1 MQAIPCA
8 WLPKVTKFTPPNW
21 AVVLSTIA
29 ILLLTFTYCNCSLI
43 YNHAGGST
51 WIQDLLMERI
61 FIMQQP
67 KEHSFDSEKFISWLG
82 RFASVIAILMYV
94 SYIAQIVNNLHGQ
107 YGAPLQP
114 FVAGVNCS
122 LWSIYAYF
130 KKDRDWPVFWANFP
144 GVFFSFATFITCFH
158 F

>member
-29 ILLLTFTYCNCSLI
+29 TLLLTFTYCNCSLI

-51 WIQDLLMERI
+51 WIQDLLTERI

-94 SYIAQIVNNLHGQ
+94 SYIAQIINNLHGQ

>member
-1 MQAIPCA
+1 
-8 WLPKVTKFTPPNW
+8 
-21 AVVLSTIA
+21 
-29 ILLLTFTYCNCSLI
+29 
-43 YNHAGGST
+43 
-51 WIQDLLMERI
+51 MEKI

-67 KEHSFDSEKFISWLG
+67 KEHSFDAEKFISWLG

-94 SYIAQIVNNLHGQ
+94 SYIAQIINNLHGQ
-107 YGAPLQP
+107 YAAPLQP

>member
-1 MQAIPCA
+1 
-8 WLPKVTKFTPPNW
+8 
-21 AVVLSTIA
+21 
-29 ILLLTFTYCNCSLI
+29 
-43 YNHAGGST
+43 
-51 WIQDLLMERI
+51 MERI

-94 SYIAQIVNNLHGQ
+94 SYIAQIINNLHGQ

-114 FVAGVNCS
+114 FVAGVNGS